1 MGRRL
6 IVNADDFG
14 WTRDVNRGIL
24 QARLEGVLRS
34 TTLMANGA
42 AFEDAARLANEHPE
56 LDVGVHLTLVGGQA
70 LARASGE
77 QLPGGLAQLIF
88 GLSGRWSAA
97 AIQEEFSAQIEKVQS
112 AGIRP
117 THLDTHKH
125 THLLPPVL
133 KALIAVGKRYS
144 IPWVRRPFDLLSQE
158 AQAGASAGRRF
169 TSRIM
174 RARAAA
180 LTRCLAAAGLR
191 ATDHFAGFQMT
202 GSYDAA
208 DLASLIESLPD
219 GTTEFMCH
227 PGVCGQDLS
236 ASNTRLKQSREAELR
251 ALTSDEALAAVR
263 RAGVELSGFGDLS

>member
-1 MGRRL
+1 MERRL

-14 WTRDVNRGIL
+14 WTCDVNRGIL

-70 LARASGE
+70 VARASGE
-77 QLPGGLAQLIF
+77 QLPGGVAQLIF

-97 AIQEEFSAQIEKVQS
+97 AIQEEFAAQIEKVQS

-133 KALIAVGKRYS
+133 EALIAVGKRYS
-144 IPWVRRPFDLLSQE
+144 IPWVRRPFDLHVPE
-158 AQAGASAGRRF
+158 AQARVSAGRRF
-169 TSRIM
+169 ASRIM

-180 LTRCLAAAGLR
+180 LTRRLDVAGLR

-202 GSYDAA
+202 GLYDAA
-208 DLASLIESLPD
+208 DLR
-219 GTTEFMCH
+219 TQ
-227 PGVCGQDLS
+227 GQRHD
-236 ASNTRLKQSREAELR
+236 RRE
-251 ALTSDEALAAVR
+251 EAARPVF
-263 RAGVELSGFGDLS
+263 E